1 MELTDPQAIRAL
13 AHPLRIG
20 LVELLGGGPMTAAE
34 CARALGSTQANCSF
48 HLRQLAKY
56 GFVAEAPPGPD
67 RRERRWQLLDYEQN
81 WSAADN
87 PELTRALDEVFIRRE
102 AGRLLDWTARR
113 GTEPLEWRQAAI
125 FGGATVPLTPEEV
138 EDVQRRLGEIRDYMI
153 AKYGDRIG
161 DRATWP
167 VGSRPV
173 RLLMAITP
181 LPDIYGALPPD
192 PDAPETTLH
201 SDS

>member
-13 AHPLRIG
+13 AHPLRID

-34 CARALGSTQANCSF
+34 CARALGNTQANCSF

-67 RRERRWQLLDYEQN
+67 RRERRWQLLDYEQT

-102 AGRLLDWTARR
+102 AGRLLDWTARS
-113 GTEPLEWRQAAI
+113 GSEPMEWRRLAL
-125 FGGATVPLTPEEV
+125 FGGATLPLTPEEV
-138 EDVQRRLGEIRDYMI
+138 EDVRRRLGELAEHVM

-161 DRATWP
+161 DRGTWP
-167 VGSRPV
+167 EGSRPV
-173 RLLMAITP
+173 RMLTAITP
-181 LPDIYGALPPD
+181 LPDLYGTSDGDPD
-192 PDAPETTLH
+192 PADPA
-201 SDS
+201 

>member
-1 MELTDPQAIRAL
+1 MDLTDPQAIRAL
-13 AHPLRIG
+13 AHPLRLD

-102 AGRLLDWTARR
+102 AGRLRDWTARR
-113 GTEPLEWRQAAI
+113 GSEPLEWRLAAI

-167 VGSRPV
+167 AGSRPV

-181 LPDIYGALPPD
+181 LP
-192 PDAPETTLH
+192 
-201 SDS
+201 

>member
-1 MELTDPQAIRAL
+1 MELTDPQAIRAF
-13 AHPLRIG
+13 AHPLRID

-34 CARALGSTQANCSF
+34 CARALGSTQASCSF

-67 RRERRWQLLDYEQN
+67 RRERRWELLDYEQT

-87 PELTRALDEVFIRRE
+87 PELTRGLDEVYIRRE

-113 GTEPLEWRQAAI
+113 GSEPLEWRRTAV
-125 FGGATVPLTPEEV
+125 FGGATVPLTIEEV
-138 EDVQRRLGEIRDYMI
+138 EDLRRRLGELTDYVTGKF
-153 AKYGDRIG
+153 ADRIG
-161 DRATWP
+161 DHATWP
-167 VGSRPV
+167 EGSRPV

-181 LPDIYGALPPD
+181 LPDIYGALTPD
-192 PDAPETTLH
+192 PDAPDT
-201 SDS
+201 